1 MTASRPL
8 KIIWIIPFNR
18 ENRAVR
24 IALVAGL
31 IALALALAARLSR
44 APLVLAGTNTVP
56 VEAHLKVRKG
66 ETSFCQSNEVLPSG
80 TSAIRLWISVNIG
93 PRVTVAALSG
103 SRTIAQGAQSAGWT
117 GAVVTIPIAPVPPR
131 RSSNVT
137 VCIGLGPLVE
147 RIYLAG
153 GQPRAGGGTS
163 SKMRIEYLRPGQR
176 SWWSRATS
184 VAQRMGLGRYP
195 SGGWIALV
203 PLVLMAAAAVLT
215 SWLILGQIG
224 LRAGAYPSA
233 SPPIAGAQVASPPQA
248 PVRPALT
255 WPARIGRLA
264 LSLRAALG
272 RVPTAAW
279 VCASVAA

>member
-1 MTASRPL
+1 
-8 KIIWIIPFNR
+8 
-18 ENRAVR
+18 
-24 IALVAGL
+24 
-31 IALALALAARLSR
+31 
-44 APLVLAGTNTVP
+44 
-56 VEAHLKVRKG
+56 
-66 ETSFCQSNEVLPSG
+66 
-80 TSAIRLWISVNIG
+80 
-93 PRVTVAALSG
+93 
-103 SRTIAQGAQSAGWT
+103 
-117 GAVVTIPIAPVPPR
+117 
-131 RSSNVT
+131 
-137 VCIGLGPLVE
+137 
-147 RIYLAG
+147 
-153 GQPRAGGGTS
+153 
-163 SKMRIEYLRPGQR
+163 
-176 SWWSRATS
+176 
-184 VAQRMGLGRYP
+184 MGLGRYP

-279 VCASVAA
+279 VCASVAALSAASWSIITPPFQIPDEPSHFAYTQQLAETGELPKYNASLYSPEELAVLEDLNHKNVRFNPAIGTISSKAQQRKLQHDLVRPLARHGLGEAGVATAEPPLYYALQTIPYGLGSGGRCSSSSR